1 MSVQIRHATPDD
13 LLMVTK
19 LFRETI
25 QHVSSNHYSPVQVA
39 FWKSSTDDLPKW
51 RKRIEDLY
59 FIVAEKGSMIVG
71 FAYLKDGNYFD
82 GLFVHHEHQ
91 GDGIAT
97 LLADTIEEKVIDN
110 GHKTVHSDVSITAKP
125 FFEKRGYTVDE
136 FQMKPFKG
144 VTFESYIVSKTLV

>member
-1 MSVQIRHATPDD
+1 MAVKIRPAVPDD
-13 LLMVTK
+13 LPVVTK

-25 QHVSSNHYSPVQVA
+25 HHVSSNHYSPVQVA

-51 RKRIEDLY
+51 EKRIEDLY
-59 FIVAEKGSMIVG
+59 FIVAEKDSQIVG

-82 GLFVHHEHQ
+82 GLFVHHNHQ

-97 LLADTIEEKVIDN
+97 ILASTIEQKVMDN
-110 GHKTVHSDVSITAKP
+110 GCDTVHSDVSITAKP

-144 VTFESYIVSKTLV
+144 VTFESFVVSKSLV